1 MLLRAAVIRL
11 VVGKFL
17 NLKLY
22 YATSLSI
29 LIAKGRSP
37 TNSLVSL
44 VSVVLNTPRIF
55 LATRFCIACSRAIDL
70 LNFY

>member
-1 MLLRAAVIRL
+1 MLLKAAVIGL

-22 YATSLSI
+22 CATSLSI

-37 TNSLVSL
+37 ANSLVGL
-44 VSVVLNTPRIF
+44 VGIVLNTPK
-55 LATRFCIACSRAIDL
+55 DL
-70 LNFY
+70 LSCSILYSL